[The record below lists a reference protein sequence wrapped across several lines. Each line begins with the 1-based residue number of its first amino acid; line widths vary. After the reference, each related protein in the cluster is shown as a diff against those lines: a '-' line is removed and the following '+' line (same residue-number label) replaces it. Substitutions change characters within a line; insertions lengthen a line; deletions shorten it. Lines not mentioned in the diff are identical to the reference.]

1 MVLLFCIF
9 HHQVATAAGLNITT
23 EYCHIVW
30 LSYNCYR
37 CHFPEG
43 RNFLRFFAKSPH
55 PNIPA
60 QRSLLCFSYAHS
72 VFLAQA
78 LLPFGKQNI
87 KGVTWKNSNTVF
99 VAQCDS
105 NVVKRGKRGLEE
117 C

>member
-1 MVLLFCIF
+1 MI
-9 HHQVATAAGLNITT
+9 QG
-23 EYCHIVW
+23 Y
-30 LSYNCYR
+30 
-37 CHFPEG
+37 
-43 RNFLRFFAKSPH
+43 
-55 PNIPA
+55 IPA

-105 NVVKRGKRGLEE
+105 NVVKRGRAGVGGMLTSKQGPRPHVN
-117 C
+117 